1 MSSLFRRCICLLFFT
16 LSWTVLH
23 ADPLAEAEQVV
34 ILVNSS
40 DPKSVEL
47 GEYYAQR
54 RSIPKANIIGLEL
67 SSAETIGWQEYVDT
81 LHNPLLNKL
90 LANGWIRGV
99 KAGGRDALGR
109 EGLAVAVHSIRYLVT
124 VRGVPLRI
132 SNSAELAVGAVDQIP
147 AALRFN
153 RAAVDSEL
161 ALLAAPANLATVAYV
176 PNPFFNQLAPAAV
189 DTARVI
195 PVSRL
200 DGPKYSDVA
209 KLIDRSLEAEAHG
222 LMGRAYID
230 LGGPHKRGDVWL
242 EAAGEAAAAA
252 FFDTDFERTKRAMG
266 YIDRLDAPAIYMGW
280 YRANADG
287 PWRAPRWSVPAGAIG
302 FHLHS
307 FSAVS
312 VRDVKQGWLGAFVA
326 QGYCATVGNVY
337 EPYLDLTHRPDLLLQ
352 HLLAGHSF
360 GEAVMYSVPA
370 LSWMG
375 VAIGDP
381 LYRPFKL
388 GFDAQL
394 QQAQSAV
401 PDTYL
406 ILRQINRLRQEL
418 DAAAALEFARK
429 QFSQNPSLVLAYRLA
444 DLYVESGQDAAAVDA
459 LRIVRYLTV
468 FAEDERVVVQRIADF
483 LHERGQGEFALELY
497 QRILNAQDLDKSLRI
512 KLLKA
517 GTGIAESVGDWL
529 LASKW
534 GEEFALLTAPVGVK
548 Q

>member
-16 LSWTVLH
+16 LSCTVLH
-23 ADPLAEAEQVV
+23 ADLSAEAEQVV

-54 RSIPKANIIGLEL
+54 RSIPMANIIGLEL

-81 LHNPLLNKL
+81 LHNPLLNEL

-99 KAGGRDALGR
+99 KAGSRDALGR

-132 SNSAELAVGAVDQIP
+132 SNSVELAVGAVDQIP
-147 AALRFN
+147 AALHFN

-161 ALLAAPANLATVAYV
+161 ALLAAPANVATVAYV

-209 KLIDRSLEAEAHG
+209 KLIDRSLAAEAHG

-230 LGGPHKRGDVWL
+230 LGGPHKRGDVWI

-266 YIDRLDAPAIYMGW
+266 YLDRLDAPAIYMGW

-312 VRDVKQGWLGAFVA
+312 VRDVKKGWLGAFVA
-326 QGYCATVGNVY
+326 QGYCANVGNVY

-388 GFDAQL
+388 GLDAQL
-394 QQAQSAV
+394 QQAQGAA

-444 DLYVESGQDAAAVDA
+444 ELYVESGQDAAAVDA

-468 FAEDERVVVQRIADF
+468 FAEDERAVVQQIAD
-483 LHERGQGEFALELY
+483 LLARKGQREFALELY
-497 QRILNAQDLDKSLRI
+497 QRLLQATDLDQALRI
-512 KLLKA
+512 ELLKSGSELAQSA
-517 GTGIAESVGDWL
+517 GNWL
-529 LASKW
+529 LASNW
-534 GEEFALLTAPVGVK
+534 TDELQVLTAPDEK
-548 Q
+548 L